1 MNPLIKKGAIALVIL
16 AALNWVGSM
25 EKEDQEMAQAHYCDM
40 VAQGAWPD
48 YKKTYQ
54 EECN

>member
-1 MNPLIKKGAIALVIL
+1 MNTLIKKGAIAFIIL

-48 YKKTYQ
+48 YNKNYD
-54 EECN
+54 EVCD